1 MALTRV
7 TLTSAI
13 KASDLTIPVS
23 STSTGFPPVG
33 QIVNTPLQMVQID
46 DEFMFLVQVL
56 APGVLQ
62 VRMRGADGTFADSH
76 DVNASVITSAVVTD
90 FPAPTVGQST
100 IRPAFAPDLEAY
112 GQSGVIVVPT
122 QDTKAFLS
130 GTSAQAMTLGAPSLS
145 SNGTELVVTSQ
156 GAFAHTIVATS
167 LFDTGIGGSPFS
179 TATFAAQ
186 PGATVWL
193 VAQNGLW
200 NVANSNGVT
209 FT

>member
-7 TLTSAI
+7 QLTAPI
-13 KASDLTIPVS
+13 KASDVIFGVT

-33 QIVNTPLQMVQID
+33 QIVNTPAQLIQID

-56 APGVLQ
+56 APGLLS
-62 VRMRGADGTFADSH
+62 VRSRGSDGTVADSH
-76 DVNASVITSAVVTD
+76 DINASVITSPTVAD

-112 GQSGVIVVPT
+112 GASGIIAVPV
-122 QDTKAFLS
+122 QDTKAFLA
-130 GTSAQAMTLGAPSLS
+130 GTSALAMTLGAPSLS
-145 SNGTELVVTSQ
+145 SNGTELVITSQ

-167 LFDTGIGGSPFS
+167 LFDTGVAGSPYS
-179 TATFAAQ
+179 TATFVSQ
-186 PGATVWL
+186 PGATLWL

-200 NVANSNGVT
+200 NVANSNGIS